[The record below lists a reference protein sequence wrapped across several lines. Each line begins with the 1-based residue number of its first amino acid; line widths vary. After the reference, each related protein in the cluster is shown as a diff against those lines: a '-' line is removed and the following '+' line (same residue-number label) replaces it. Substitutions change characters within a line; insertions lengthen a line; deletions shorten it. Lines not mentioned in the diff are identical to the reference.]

1 MVAWPII
8 ASSLMQ
14 LMLGI
19 ADIAMVGRLGADPL
33 AAIGFARQSIMVLIS
48 LFFGYNQSTNAL
60 VARHIGAK
68 EPEKANKAAFQ
79 SLLFVTYL
87 GAVITIAAF
96 LSLDSLIALASLE
109 DTVTQQAVS
118 YIRIFASCLIIVL
131 YTFILN
137 GIFQGMG
144 HSRVQFYVMGGA
156 NVLNIILNFFFIFG
170 DQYYAYVPIHGLGLG
185 VMGAAI
191 ATIISRSLASVVM
204 MSLLASG
211 RYPVKLKF
219 YSLKLDWEY
228 IRPLN
233 VIGLPTA
240 IQAMGRQ
247 AAMLFVFTA
256 AARSSLGKYA
266 IGALTVGLQTEAIA
280 FFPVLGMMFATTA
293 MVGQNLGAKK
303 FDRAE
308 QATWIAVKMA
318 FIYMVPWALAYGLF
332 PVQLIHIFTN
342 DLNVV
347 YPAAIYLIMGS
358 VFLLTLA
365 NLPIFGALRAAGDA
379 TVPMAINLFCLLFF
393 RVGLAYYFVY
403 YTNIDYMGIW
413 WAINISMAAEC
424 LLILLRFRQG
434 VWKKIKLT

>member
-8 ASSLMQ
+8 ASSFLQ
-14 LMLGI
+14 LTLGI

-33 AAIGFARQSIMVLIS
+33 AAIGFARQAIMVMIS

-60 VARHIGAK
+60 IARHIGAK
-68 EPEKANKAAFQ
+68 DPQKADKAAFQ
-79 SLLFVTYL
+79 SILFVTYL
-87 GAVITIAAF
+87 GGIITIAAF
-96 LSLDSLIALASLE
+96 LSLGSLVKLISL
-109 DTVTQQAVS
+109 DDVVTDQAVS
-118 YIRIFASCLIIVL
+118 YIRVYAACLIIVL

-144 HSRVQFYVMGGA
+144 HSRVQFYVMGVA
-156 NVLNIILNFFFIFG
+156 NILNIILNYFFIFG
-170 DQYYAYVPIHGLGLG
+170 DQYIAYIPIHGLGLS
-185 VMGAAI
+185 VQGAAI
-191 ATIISRSLASVVM
+191 ATVISRLIAAAILLF
-204 MSLLASG
+204 LLASG
-211 RYPVKLKF
+211 RYPVKLRF

-240 IQAMGRQ
+240 VQAMGRQ

-303 FDRAE
+303 IDRAE
-308 QATWIAVKMA
+308 EATWIAVKMA
-318 FIYMVPWALAYGLF
+318 FLYMVPWALAYSLF

-342 DLNVV
+342 DTNVV
-347 YPAAIYLIMGS
+347 YPTAIYLIMGS
-358 VFLLTLA
+358 VFLTTMA

-379 TVPMAINLFCLLFF
+379 TVPMLINLFCLLFF
-393 RVGLAYYFVY
+393 
-403 YTNIDYMGIW
+403 
-413 WAINISMAAEC
+413 
-424 LLILLRFRQG
+424 
-434 VWKKIKLT
+434 